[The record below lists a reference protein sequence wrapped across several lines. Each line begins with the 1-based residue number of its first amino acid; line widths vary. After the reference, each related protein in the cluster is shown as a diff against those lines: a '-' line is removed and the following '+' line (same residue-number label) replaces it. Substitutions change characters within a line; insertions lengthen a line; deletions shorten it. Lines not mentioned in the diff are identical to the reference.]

1 MSGKRKGANQ
11 MEQNKKGI
19 KKNIIQVLENN
30 CEPYFTLVKLV
41 AYVIRFQILIEA
53 KVNQSETSD

>member
-1 MSGKRKGANQ
+1 
-11 MEQNKKGI
+11 MEQNQKGI
-19 KKNIIQVLENN
+19 KKNIVKVLENN

-41 AYVIRFQILIEA
+41 TYVIRFHILIEA